1 MMLRERWAVAV
12 ALGMCLAL
20 TAGAPGQSQ
29 APPNSQDTQQN
40 QQNNQDTD
48 DAEPAEFHPP
58 AEIGQPAAPSP
69 AVESHPAP
77 APPLEPRPPAQ
88 VESPAPASQ
97 PIQVK
102 QPEPPLS
109 SDPEERQL
117 QIDTSHLLQLTEELK
132 TELDKAGSNTLSL
145 TAVRKA
151 DEVLKLAKALKE
163 RMKDRGQVMQSKP

>member
-1 MMLRERWAVAV
+1 
-12 ALGMCLAL
+12 MCLAL

-29 APPNSQDTQQN
+29 APPSSQNTQQN
-40 QQNNQDTD
+40 QQDQNTD

-69 AVESHPAP
+69 AVESHPSPAP
-77 APPLEPRPPAQ
+77 APPLEPRPPAP
-88 VESPAPASQ
+88 VESAAPAS
-97 PIQVK
+97 PPVK

-163 RMKDRGQVMQSKP
+163 RMKDRGQVIQSKP

>member
-29 APPNSQDTQQN
+29 APPNSQNT

>member
-1 MMLRERWAVAV
+1 MMLRQRWAVAV

-29 APPNSQDTQQN
+29 APPNSQNT

-69 AVESHPAP
+69 AVESHPAPAP

>member
-29 APPNSQDTQQN
+29 APPNSQNT

-69 AVESHPAP
+69 AVESHPAPAP